1 VIWGGLSPGLLEKI
15 STYPDLCREAQRVLN
30 SMYCA
35 TLPREVHVKDLINK
49 EIGRYYNSC
58 QNFGQR
64 KKRTG
69 RAMMVLPDPEQ
80 DSDNYDQFTND
91 CICHSGIH
99 THCMTCRKPPRGWT
113 GCRLAKPSGLVEKTG
128 PVELVDITQP
138 DNHTQIEF
146 EINDT
151 IRPLE
156 EVTDGPVD
164 PDVAIVNPPD
174 PRLVVWEIERPSLP
188 PLPEPPNAVEFTGGL
203 QQQKEWYIKQLQDA
217 MHAEAHTGTTQQDN
231 THPTAEHVTQSMEHR
246 MALSTRY
253 DTAQHETAQHDTTQH
268 DTAQHNTTQHSTTQ
282 HSTAQHDT
290 AQHDTARHSTA

>member
-1 VIWGGLSPGLLEKI
+1 MIWGGLSPGLLEKI

-99 THCMTCRKPPRGWT
+99 THCMTCRKPP
-113 GCRLAKPSGLVEKTG
+113 
-128 PVELVDITQP
+128 
-138 DNHTQIEF
+138 
-146 EINDT
+146 
-151 IRPLE
+151 
-156 EVTDGPVD
+156 
-164 PDVAIVNPPD
+164 VA
-174 PRLVVWEIERPSLP
+174 
-188 PLPEPPNAVEFTGGL
+188 G
-203 QQQKEWYIKQLQDA
+203 QDA
-217 MHAEAHTGTTQQDN
+217 AWQNHQGWLKRQGQLN
-231 THPTAEHVTQSMEHR
+231 
-246 MALSTRY
+246 L
-253 DTAQHETAQHDTTQH
+253 
-268 DTAQHNTTQHSTTQ
+268 
-282 HSTAQHDT
+282 
-290 AQHDTARHSTA
+290 